1 MDLYDQLENTVVP
14 MYYNDREKWT
24 TIMKNTISFNGPYY
38 HTRRMARE
46 YVLDAY
52 TS

>member
-1 MDLYDQLENTVVP
+1 
-14 MYYNDREKWT
+14 MYYEDRDQWID
-24 TIMKNTISFNGPYY
+24 IMRNTMAFNGPYY

-52 TS
+52 TR